1 MRQFVAQVLK
11 KEAFIVNTFIFISYC
26 HSNKAVVYDFTE
38 RLESCGMNFWIDKKD
53 LESGK
58 PLLRS
63 ILEGIA
69 KCDIAISFVSKA
81 MTQSDSAQ
89 TELDQI
95 LTALTKKQ
103 KAWCFVRLDDVDVDS
118 VMPGLSSYVY
128 IDYASEPNIGLV
140 LDDVLKKY
148 ERMHKARLGF
158 TCE

>member
-1 MRQFVAQVLK
+1 
-11 KEAFIVNTFIFISYC
+11 
-26 HSNKAVVYDFTE
+26 
-38 RLESCGMNFWIDKKD
+38 MNFWIDKKA

>member
-26 HSNKAVVYDFTE
+26 HSDKAVVYDFTE
-38 RLESCGMNFWIDKKD
+38 RLENCNMNFWIDKKD
-53 LESGK
+53 LESEK

-81 MTQSDSAQ
+81 MAQSDFAQ

-128 IDYASEPNIGLV
+128 IDYASEPNIDLV

-148 ERMHKARLGF
+148 ERIHKARLGF